1 MHGMTNESIYFEWL
15 TFTWLMDNL
24 VWICVGMIISMLI
37 LFIFPVLLGYSI
49 KDEASKQQTNK
60 TLKQEDSD

>member
-1 MHGMTNESIYFEWL
+1 MTDESIYFEWL

-60 TLKQEDSD
+60 ILKQEDSD

>member
-1 MHGMTNESIYFEWL
+1 MTNESIYFEWL

-60 TLKQEDSD
+60 ILKQEDSD

>member
-1 MHGMTNESIYFEWL
+1 MTNESIYFEWL

-24 VWICVGMIISMLI
+24 LWICVSMIVSMLI

-49 KDEASKQQTNK
+49 KDEAEKQQANK
-60 TLKQEDSD
+60 ALKQEDSH

>member
-1 MHGMTNESIYFEWL
+1 MTNESIYFQWL

-24 VWICVGMIISMLI
+24 VWICVFMIISMLI

-49 KDEASKQQTNK
+49 KDEVA
-60 TLKQEDSD
+60 KQEANKALKEQD

>member
-1 MHGMTNESIYFEWL
+1 MTNESIYFEWL

-24 VWICVGMIISMLI
+24 LWICVCMIVSMLI

-49 KDEASKQQTNK
+49 KDEAEKQQANK
-60 TLKQEDSD
+60 ALKQEDLH

>member
-1 MHGMTNESIYFEWL
+1 MTNESIYFEWL

-24 VWICVGMIISMLI
+24 LWICVGMIISMLV

-49 KDEASKQQTNK
+49 KDEAENQQPNK
-60 TLKQEDSD
+60 ALKQEDSP

>member
-1 MHGMTNESIYFEWL
+1 MMNESIYFDFL

-24 VWICVGMIISMLI
+24 LWICVGMITSMLI

-49 KDEASKQQTNK
+49 KDEDEKQQVNK
-60 TLKQEDSD
+60 PLKQEDLR

>member
-1 MHGMTNESIYFEWL
+1 MTNESIYFEWL

-24 VWICVGMIISMLI
+24 LWICVGMIVSMLI

-49 KDEASKQQTNK
+49 KDEAEKQQANK
-60 TLKQEDSD
+60 ALKQEDSP

>member
-1 MHGMTNESIYFEWL
+1 MTNESIYFEWL

-24 VWICVGMIISMLI
+24 LWICVGMIISMLI

-49 KDEASKQQTNK
+49 KDEVEKQQTNQA
-60 TLKQEDSD
+60 LKKEDSP

>member
-1 MHGMTNESIYFEWL
+1 MTNESIYFEWL

-24 VWICVGMIISMLI
+24 LWICVGMIISMLI

-49 KDEASKQQTNK
+49 KDEVENQQTNK
-60 TLKQEDSD
+60 ALKQEDSP

>member
-1 MHGMTNESIYFEWL
+1 MTNESIYFEWL

-24 VWICVGMIISMLI
+24 FWICVCMILSMLI

-49 KDEASKQQTNK
+49 KDEAEKQQTNK
-60 TLKQEDSD
+60 VLKEEDSH

>member
-1 MHGMTNESIYFEWL
+1 MTNESIYFEWL

-24 VWICVGMIISMLI
+24 LWISVGMIISMLI

-49 KDEASKQQTNK
+49 KDEAEKQQVNK
-60 TLKQEDSD
+60 ALKQEDSH

>member
-1 MHGMTNESIYFEWL
+1 MTNESIYFEWL

-24 VWICVGMIISMLI
+24 LWICVGMIISMLI

-60 TLKQEDSD
+60 ILKQEDSD

>member
-1 MHGMTNESIYFEWL
+1 MTNESIYFEWL

-24 VWICVGMIISMLI
+24 LWICVGMIVSMLI

-49 KDEASKQQTNK
+49 KDEAEKQQANK
-60 TLKQEDSD
+60 ALKQEDLH

>member
-1 MHGMTNESIYFEWL
+1 MTNESIYFEWL

-24 VWICVGMIISMLI
+24 LWICVGMIISMLI

-49 KDEASKQQTNK
+49 KDEAEKQQSNDA
-60 TLKQEDSD
+60 LKNEDSH

>member
-1 MHGMTNESIYFEWL
+1 MTNESIYFEWL

-24 VWICVGMIISMLI
+24 LWICVSMIVFMLI

-49 KDEASKQQTNK
+49 KDEAEKQQMK
-60 TLKQEDSD
+60 KALKEEDLH

>member
-1 MHGMTNESIYFEWL
+1 MTNESIYFEWL

-24 VWICVGMIISMLI
+24 VWICVCMIISMLI

-49 KDEASKQQTNK
+49 KDEAKKQQTNK
-60 TLKQEDSD
+60 TLKQENSD

>member
-1 MHGMTNESIYFEWL
+1 MTNESIYFEWL

-24 VWICVGMIISMLI
+24 LWICVGMIVSMLI

-49 KDEASKQQTNK
+49 KDEAEKQQANK
-60 TLKQEDSD
+60 ALKQENSH

>member
-1 MHGMTNESIYFEWL
+1 MTNESIYFEWL

-49 KDEASKQQTNK
+49 KDEANKQQTNK
-60 TLKQEDSD
+60 ILKQEDSD

>member
-1 MHGMTNESIYFEWL
+1 MTNESIYFEWL

-24 VWICVGMIISMLI
+24 LWISVGMIISMLI

-49 KDEASKQQTNK
+49 KDEAEKQQANK
-60 TLKQEDSD
+60 AFNQEDSH

>member
-1 MHGMTNESIYFEWL
+1 MTNESVYFEWL
-15 TFTWLMDNL
+15 TFIWLMDNL

>member
-1 MHGMTNESIYFEWL
+1 
-15 TFTWLMDNL
+15 L

-60 TLKQEDSD
+60 ILKQEDSD

>member
-1 MHGMTNESIYFEWL
+1 MTNESIYFEWL

-24 VWICVGMIISMLI
+24 LWICVGMIISMLI

-49 KDEASKQQTNK
+49 KDEAEKQQTNK
-60 TLKQEDSD
+60 ALKKEDSH

>member
-1 MHGMTNESIYFEWL
+1 MTNESIYFEWL

-60 TLKQEDSD
+60 TLKQEDSH

>member
-1 MHGMTNESIYFEWL
+1 MTDESIYFEWL

-49 KDEASKQQTNK
+49 KDEAEKQQTNSG
-60 TLKQEDSD
+60 LV

>member
-1 MHGMTNESIYFEWL
+1 MTNESIYFEWL

-24 VWICVGMIISMLI
+24 LWICVGMIISMLI

-49 KDEASKQQTNK
+49 KDEVEKQQTNK
-60 TLKQEDSD
+60 ALKQEDSP

>member
-1 MHGMTNESIYFEWL
+1 MTNESIYFEWL

-24 VWICVGMIISMLI
+24 LWICVGMIISMLI

-49 KDEASKQQTNK
+49 KDEAEKQQTNK
-60 TLKQEDSD
+60 ALKQEDSP

>member
-1 MHGMTNESIYFEWL
+1 MTNEGIYFEWL

-24 VWICVGMIISMLI
+24 LWICVGMIASMLI

-49 KDEASKQQTNK
+49 KDEAEKQQANK
-60 TLKQEDSD
+60 ALKQEDSH

>member
-1 MHGMTNESIYFEWL
+1 MTDESIYFEWL

>member
-1 MHGMTNESIYFEWL
+1 MTNESIYFEWL

-24 VWICVGMIISMLI
+24 LWICVGMIISMLI

-49 KDEASKQQTNK
+49 KDEAENQQTNK
-60 TLKQEDSD
+60 VLKQEDSP